1 MWIKTYAYAQA
12 KKRTNYPGMGKREI
26 YLKKIRR
33 WEEELSYAS
42 PKRAATLV
50 GKIARL
56 KTRF

>member
-1 MWIKTYAYAQA
+1 MA
-12 KKRTNYPGMGKREI
+12 KREI
-26 YLKKIRR
+26 YLQRIRR
-33 WEEELSYAS
+33 WEDELAYAS

>member
-1 MWIKTYAYAQA
+1 MS
-12 KKRTNYPGMGKREI
+12 KREI

-42 PKRAATLV
+42 PEKAAALT